1 MPALSNES
9 GYSRLV
15 DPLLVDVSI
24 GQFPAAALQGN
35 SPKRNAHRLQLRAG
49 REGLFV
55 VGCSFWL
62 LTVGF
67 YSSVV
72 AH

>member
-1 MPALSNES
+1 MGANVTAE
-9 GYSRLV
+9 V
-15 DPLLVDVSI
+15 
-24 GQFPAAALQGN
+24 QGH
-35 SPKRNAHRLQLRAG
+35 SPKGARIDCTSVWGTLRAQCYSNFEVQGTLRAG